1 MLISRIAPIVLLLVV
16 ATQATAAEIVAR
28 SRTWAGSVSLER
40 DGNDWTDSCSLDLV
54 AEFQQVPHRI
64 RLKRPTTNCSL
75 FGPVQLMLSET
86 QDHREG
92 LIVVEAAR
100 GGDGD
105 HTGPVLEVFRV
116 DKAAVQKI
124 GEVELFSATYVRK
137 AQEIQFIEGRLL
149 FSLCTA
155 CDGPEAAEP
164 TDNIFVPVRVSIR
177 RDGLA
182 VVPTVTSAER
192 SAIWSRFQQRKGV
205 AQKEYGNA
213 TQIASL
219 EKSLRALLRIK

>member
-1 MLISRIAPIVLLLVV
+1 MVV

-54 AEFQQVPHRI
+54 AQFQQVLHRI

-75 FGPVQLMLSET
+75 FGPVQLILSET

-105 HTGPVLEVFRV
+105 HTGPLLEVFRV
-116 DKAAVQKI
+116 DKAAVRKL

-137 AQEIQFIEGRLL
+137 AQEIQFIDGRLL

-155 CDGPEAAEP
+155 CDGAESAESN
-164 TDNIFVPVRVSIR
+164 DNIFVPVRVSIK

-182 VVPTVTSAER
+182 VVPTATPAER
-192 SAIWSRFQQRKGV
+192 SAIWRRFQQRKDA
-205 AQKEYGNA
+205 AQTEYGSA

-219 EKSLRALLRIK
+219 ENSLIALLRIK